1 MLHDNYQI
9 RLRVIFILLWLLLAV
24 FASFGQKYRVRAVQG
39 LYYIQDTITQ
49 GDYFQVYSPFLN
61 DIVLKLSDEDGTPV
75 IILTSTKQR
84 ASTYKLQGVYNW
96 EIYYKDG
103 TETAKSEGKICILA
117 KD

>member
-1 MLHDNYQI
+1 MKLT
-9 RLRVIFILLWLLLAV
+9 LLLLLLTTTLSA
-24 FASFGQKYRVRAVQG
+24 QNYRVKAVQG
-39 LYYIQDTITQ
+39 LFYIQDTITQ

-103 TETAKSEGKICILA
+103 NETAKSEGKICILA

>member
-1 MLHDNYQI
+1 MKLTI
-9 RLRVIFILLWLLLAV
+9 LILLLTTTLSA
-24 FASFGQKYRVRAVQG
+24 QNYRVKAVQG
-39 LYYIQDTITQ
+39 LFYIQDTITQ

-103 TETAKSEGKICILA
+103 NETAKSEGKIFILA
-117 KD
+117 KRKK

>member
-1 MLHDNYQI
+1 MKLT
-9 RLRVIFILLWLLLAV
+9 LLLLLLTTTLSA
-24 FASFGQKYRVRAVQG
+24 QNYRVKAVQG
-39 LYYIQDTITQ
+39 LFYIQDTITQ

-84 ASTYKLQGVYNW
+84 ASTYKLQGLYTW

-103 TETAKSEGKICILA
+103 NNTAKGTGKVYILA

>member
-1 MLHDNYQI
+1 MFFKKIAL
-9 RLRVIFILLWLLLAV
+9 
-24 FASFGQKYRVRAVQG
+24 FASLLFFSANSQAQNYRVKAVQG
-39 LYYIQDTITQ
+39 LFYIQDTITQ

-103 TETAKSEGKICILA
+103 NETAKSEGKICILA
-117 KD
+117 KDKK

>member
-1 MLHDNYQI
+1 MKLT
-9 RLRVIFILLWLLLAV
+9 ILLLLLTSTLSA
-24 FASFGQKYRVRAVQG
+24 QKYRVKAVQG
-39 LYYIQDTITQ
+39 LFYIQDTITQ

-75 IILTSTKQR
+75 IILTSTKQW

-103 TETAKSEGKICILA
+103 NETAKNEGKIFILA
-117 KD
+117 KRKK